1 MEELVEEL
9 AGKQGDN
16 SMAVESLTVQTIIA
30 SSGSGQL
37 EFFFDFP
44 IINDADIVVTKNS
57 VIESTALYTVTFDEG
72 DQGGSIVYSIAPDE
86 FSEIIISRHTSLT
99 QDLTFPTG
107 GPFPSKSHENALDK
121 LTMLIQE
128 MFSRGVMD
136 RSKSITIE
144 LPVDG
149 ENLTLFYTTS
159 IITVSEL
166 ASVVSGVSPSQ
177 DWTMRFGPN
186 RDDIGTEIINGGS
199 TTADQDVGLVET
211 TLDNDVIPANSWV
224 WLTTATQ
231 SGTVE
236 RFHVTM
242 TYTQN

>member
-1 MEELVEEL
+1 MTVT
-9 AGKQGDN
+9 
-16 SMAVESLTVQTIIA
+16 SLTVETVIA
-30 SSGSGQL
+30 SSTSGQL

-44 IINDADIVVTKNS
+44 IINTDDIQVLNNS
-57 VIESTALYTVTFDEG
+57 VVESPSLYTVVFTVG
-72 DQGGSIVYSIAPDE
+72 DQGGSIVYGIAPDE
-86 FSEIIISRHTSLT
+86 FSEIIISRHTSLD
-99 QDLTFPTG
+99 QDLTYPIG
-107 GPFPSKSHENALDK
+107 GAFPSTSHEGALDK

-144 LPVDG
+144 LPQDG
-149 ENLTLFYTTS
+149 ENLTLFYTTK
-159 IITVSEL
+159 IITISEL
-166 ASVVSGVSPSQ
+166 ASIVSGVSPSQ
-177 DWTMRFGPN
+177 NWSLRFGPN

-199 TTADQDVGLVET
+199 TTAVQDVGLVET